1 MTKAIEPVRLR
12 PDSTRSLPAFARA
25 LCAAAALTVVASAW
39 PASAHHSHGNYN
51 MTAYTNLKGVVKE
64 VHWLNPHT
72 WVYIEVKDAKGE
84 ANIWALE
91 GASVIQLERRG
102 WTKAMLKIGSTVSVR
117 CHQLRD
123 GSNGCLLG
131 FITPEGGVEK
141 IFD

>member
-1 MTKAIEPVRLR
+1 MLSVAALLLASAASLPVR
-12 PDSTRSLPAFARA
+12 
-25 LCAAAALTVVASAW
+25 
-39 PASAHHSHGNYN
+39 AHHSHGNYN
-51 MTAYTNLKGVVKE
+51 MTAYTNLKGVIKE

-84 ANIWALE
+84 ASVWSLE

-102 WTKAMLKIGSTVSVR
+102 WTKDMLKVGSTIGVR